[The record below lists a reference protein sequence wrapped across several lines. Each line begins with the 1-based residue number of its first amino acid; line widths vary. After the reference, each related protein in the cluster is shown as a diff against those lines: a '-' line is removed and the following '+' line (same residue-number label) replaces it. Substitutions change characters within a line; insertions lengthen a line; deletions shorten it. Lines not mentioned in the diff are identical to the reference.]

1 MLGTFWSDWFIYFRE
16 GRAAAAAAAGGGERG
31 GGREGRREKE
41 EEKGWETLKSAHGLL
56 RDLRSAPRSWPC
68 HTSSSQAGQ
77 GPRPGR
83 KRKEKTQ
90 KDSQYTLPRVKVASQ
105 FLKRLGK
112 FKRKSKTKHTHAP
125 EQFLKPFLKLITTLY
140 CLQWGKKNNKSPK
153 HTMGLRG
160 GEGLDTTSVT

>member
-1 MLGTFWSDWFIYFRE
+1 MKN
-16 GRAAAAAAAGGGERG
+16 AQ
-31 GGREGRREKE
+31 
-41 EEKGWETLKSAHGLL
+41 GLL

-90 KDSQYTLPRVKVASQ
+90 KDSQCTLPRVKVASQ

-112 FKRKSKTKHTHAP
+112 LKVKAKQNTHMHQSNPITAFSKTHNHSLLLTVR
-125 EQFLKPFLKLITTLY
+125 
-140 CLQWGKKNNKSPK
+140 KKQ
-153 HTMGLRG
+153 
-160 GEGLDTTSVT
+160 